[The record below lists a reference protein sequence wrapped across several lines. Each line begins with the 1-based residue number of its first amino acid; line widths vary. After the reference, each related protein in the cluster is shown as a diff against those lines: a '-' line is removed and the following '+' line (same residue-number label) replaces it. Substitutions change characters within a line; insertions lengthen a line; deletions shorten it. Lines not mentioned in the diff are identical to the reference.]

1 MPVQYSLLMWKM
13 IGQFYWFAHHLI
25 YTHCVVCLSTKRVV
39 VLQGQRVSL
48 CSLVAAMLQ
57 VEWRPLEETL
67 LPLELLAA
75 QVRPRS
81 GFRADCK
88 EETFLEMQRWLWM
101 VCSTQEATGE
111 EMDCKTQQEKLPH
124 PTEIAREGS
133 GFCSKQRSRVALNI
147 FVRLW
152 NLT

>member
-1 MPVQYSLLMWKM
+1 M

-25 YTHCVVCLSTKRVV
+25 YTHCVVCLTMKRGAA
-39 VLQGQRVSL
+39 LQGQRESL

-75 QVRPRS
+75 QGRPRA
-81 GFRADCK
+81 GFRAECR
-88 EETFLEMQRWLWM
+88 EETFPEMQRWLYM

-124 PTEIAREGS
+124 PTESS
-133 GFCSKQRSRVALNI
+133 GFCLK
-147 FVRLW
+147 
-152 NLT
+152 